1 MEELKKLSKEEIINI
16 SMAMGS
22 VLLQNGAETSRV
34 EDTIRRFCQRH
45 GYFTLNV
52 FVTPTVMVMGETS
65 SGESTRICRV
75 FNRTTN
81 LHIISKINDFS
92 YSLYGEDWSYQ
103 KAMDWLE
110 DKRKKGPLYND
121 EITSLASG
129 FAAACFTRMLGGGNP
144 EFLAGF
150 LVGGLGMLLL
160 KKLSGYRPSAF
171 WENAVAGATIGGL
184 SMICCKLWAGG
195 NLDIIIGGSLMPFL
209 PGTAFVNSV
218 RDYMGGD
225 LVSGNC
231 RFAEALLFAVSI
243 ALGLAFSL
251 KLGMLWG

>member
-1 MEELKKLSKEEIINI
+1 MPLLTKEEVINI
-16 SMAMGS
+16 SMSMGQ

-45 GYFTLNV
+45 GYFSLNV
-52 FVTPTVMVMGETS
+52 FVTPTVIVIGETET
-65 SGESTRICRV
+65 GESTRVCRV
-75 FNRTTN
+75 FTRTTN

-92 YSLYGEDWSYQ
+92 YSHYGQDWSYQ
-103 KAMDWLE
+103 KAMEWLE
-110 DKRKKGPLYND
+110 DKRKKGPLYTA
-121 EITSLASG
+121 ELTSLASG
-129 FAAACFTRMLGGGNP
+129 FAAACFTQMLGGAKL
-144 EFLAGF
+144 EFWSAFLA
-150 LVGGLGMLLL
+150 GGLGMLLL
-160 KKLSGYRPSAF
+160 KKLNGYRPSAF
-171 WENAVAGATIGGL
+171 WENAVAGCAIGGL
-184 SMICCKLWAGG
+184 SIACCRFLPQC
-195 NLDIIIGGSLMPFL
+195 NLDITIGGALMPFL

-243 ALGLAFSL
+243 ALGLALSL